1 MANAIRGGL
10 NRIPSGAGTALY
22 ALGAAIGLAYGV
34 KESIYTVDGGHRAIV
49 FSRLSGVTN
58 DVKSE
63 GLHFRVPWLQYPI
76 IYDVRTKP
84 HRIASL
90 TGSKDLQLINISL
103 RVLSRPMSENLPD
116 IFRNLGTDY
125 DERVLPSIVNE
136 VLKSVVARFN
146 ASQLITQR
154 ELVSRLIR
162 DELKGRAE
170 DFWLILDDVS
180 ITDLSFGAEY
190 TAAVEAKQ
198 VAQQNAQR
206 AALMVEKAKQE
217 RQQKIVESE
226 GEAQSARLIGKAVQE
241 NPGFLQL
248 KKIEAAREIANVV
261 ANSSNRVFLD
271 ANSLLLNVD
280 TQDVDMDKISK
291 KKK

>member
-1 MANAIRGGL
+1 MAALRGGL
-10 NRIPSGAGTALY
+10 SRLPPGTGAAIY
-22 ALGAAIGLAYGV
+22 ALGAAIGIGYGV
-34 KESIYTVDGGHRAIV
+34 NEAIYSVDGGHRAIV
-49 FSRLSGVTN
+49 FSRISGVTN
-58 DVKSE
+58 EVKSE
-63 GLHFRVPWLQYPI
+63 GMHFRVPWLQHPI

-84 HRIASL
+84 HRITSL

-103 RVLSRPMSENLPD
+103 RVLSRPMADSLPD

-154 ELVSRLIR
+154 ELVSKLIR

-180 ITDLSFGAEY
+180 ITDLSFGTEY

-206 AALMVEKAKQE
+206 SALMVEKAKQE

-226 GEAQSARLIGKAVQE
+226 GEAASARLIGMAVQK

-248 KKIEAAREIANVV
+248 KKIEAAREIATII
-261 ANSSNRVFLD
+261 ANSNNRVFLD
-271 ANSLLLNVD
+271 SNSLLLNIED
-280 TQDVDMDKISK
+280 QEIDLDRIIK
-291 KKK
+291 KK